1 MIKKIILS
9 VFILLFTSKI
19 FAQQIPV
26 GMCGIVY
33 IYDANGARVKRTYF
47 CNNGTDPYPTA
58 RVAETLLVAASNE
71 NVENIKEKETSAMF
85 EKIDAIFPN
94 PTTGHFSIAFSFKLI
109 NAKITISDA
118 QGKLVYQTIGN
129 GNKMLFDISHFASG
143 IFYISINE
151 NGKVITQT
159 IIKQ

>member
-1 MIKKIILS
+1 MLKKIFLS
-9 VFILLFTSKI
+9 AFILLLTSKI

-47 CNNGTDPYPTA
+47 CNNGIDPYPTA
-58 RVAETLLVAASNE
+58 RTTELMLTDSTSNK
-71 NVENIKEKETSAMF
+71 NVEEKVTSSIF

-94 PTTGHFSIAFSFKLI
+94 PTTGKFSITFSSKLV
-109 NAKITISDA
+109 NAKITIVDA
-118 QGKLVYQTIGN
+118 QGKEVYQSFGN
-129 GNKMLFDISHFASG
+129 GNKLDFDLSLFASG
-143 IFYISINE
+143 IFYVSINE
-151 NGKVITQT
+151 NRRVVTQK

>member
-1 MIKKIILS
+1 MLKKII
-9 VFILLFTSKI
+9 FAILVCLFTSQI

-33 IYDANGARVKRTYF
+33 IYDANGARIKRTYF

-58 RVAETLLVAASNE
+58 RATESFAKDSTNK
-71 NVENIKEKETSAMF
+71 NITSEEDKTTSMF

-94 PTTGHFSIAFSFKLI
+94 PTTGKFSVTFSSKLV
-109 NAKITISDA
+109 NAKIAIIDA
-118 QGKLVYQTIGN
+118 QGKVVYQAIGN
-129 GNKMLFDISHFASG
+129 GNKMDFDLSLFAAG
-143 IFYISINE
+143 IFYVTVNE
-151 NGKVITQT
+151 NGKIISQK

>member
-1 MIKKIILS
+1 MYKKIFLS
-9 VFILLFTSKI
+9 AFILLLTSKI

-58 RVAETLLVAASNE
+58 RATNLLKTDSSQNTIE
-71 NVENIKEKETSAMF
+71 DKGLTIMF

-94 PTTGHFSIAFSFKLI
+94 PTSGKFAITFSSALV
-109 NAKITISDA
+109 NAKIIITDA
-118 QGKLVYQTIGN
+118 QGKTVFQTVGN
-129 GNKMLFDISHFASG
+129 GNKIDFDISKFTTG
-143 IFYISINE
+143 VYFVSINE
-151 NGKVITQT
+151 NGKIITQK
-159 IIKQ
+159 IMKQ